1 MVVARKNPNQDRLSI
16 VVATILL
23 AYALAQFVNVPQSEF
38 PLTLFGIFIP
48 IPINFTTLVTLAV
61 AGMTASG
68 TDWLLRDHPKQGEKS
83 TLPHLLLP
91 ALTSWSLNVIL
102 NNTSPGPVFWLVFA
116 TGGGFL
122 ILVILAE
129 FITLDE
135 EDFRYPIAVALLN
148 ALSYAIFLALVV
160 SLRSSGQ
167 RLILTLPVIS
177 LAAGMLGLRIINLK
191 DPEHWHLT
199 QATAGLVVISQLA
212 AALFYLP
219 ISPISFGIFLL
230 GALYALVSFTQNIL
244 HSMFSRRSLAEPV
257 AVLILLWILALWIN

>member
-1 MVVARKNPNQDRLSI
+1 MVAARKNPNQERLSI

-23 AYALAQFVNVPQSEF
+23 AYALAQFVNVPRSEF
-38 PLTLFGIFIP
+38 PLSVLGVYIP
-48 IPINFTTLVTLAV
+48 IPVNFTTLVTLAV

-68 TDWLLRDHPKQGEKS
+68 TDWLLRDHPKQHERS

-91 ALTSWSLNVIL
+91 ALTAWSLNVIL
-102 NNTSPGPVFWLVFA
+102 TNITAGPVFWLVFA

-129 FITLDE
+129 FIALDE
-135 EDFRYPIAVALLN
+135 EDLRYPIAVALLN

-191 DPEHWHLT
+191 DAEHWHLP
-199 QATAGLVVISQLA
+199 QAAAGLVVVSQFA

-219 ISPISFGIFLL
+219 IQPISFGIFLL
-230 GALYALVSFTQNIL
+230 GALYAIISFTQNIL
-244 HSMFSRRSLAEPV
+244 HSPFTRRSLGEPV
-257 AVLILLWILALWIN
+257 AVIFLLWILALWIN